1 LREEDASRRGGQA
14 APGPVGDPRPG
25 ARDPL
30 LAYCA
35 AIAERKDNRPPRG
48 ALAVVAVGLVA
59 TVAAALLA
67 NENLAGEAAALEWVQ
82 ERPIPDSKA
91 VEVPG
96 GGGQTMQLTQGNM
109 YATGVNVSGYSLFSA
124 GTVLRIEAGAPVGS
138 SRIRCAQR
146 APKGAEVAQTA
157 GLRASYPR
165 SSEKNLEEQEL
176 PESGVQ
182 VEFSSHGT
190 YSAEVQLERLPHRA
204 ANEVGIKLEWPA
216 YKPGIERWHYFLP
229 PGPPKSTLALPFV
242 TVWRATKV
250 PAVQISCTLT
260 TSAGTATVRTAAAF
274 SKVSEPI
281 AE

>member
-1 LREEDASRRGGQA
+1 
-14 APGPVGDPRPG
+14 
-25 ARDPL
+25 
-30 LAYCA
+30 
-35 AIAERKDNRPPRG
+35 
-48 ALAVVAVGLVA
+48 VVAVGLVA

-67 NENLAGEAAALEWVQ
+67 NENLSGEAAALEWVQ
-82 ERPIPDSKA
+82 ERPIPDSAPVK
-91 VEVPG
+91 VPG
-96 GGGQTMQLTQGNM
+96 GSGQTMQLTQGNM
-109 YATGVNVSGYSLFSA
+109 YATGISGYSLFSA

-138 SRIRCAQR
+138 SRIGCSQR
-146 APKGAEVAQTA
+146 ASGGAEVAQTA
-157 GLRASYPR
+157 HLRASYPR

-204 ANEVGIKLEWPA
+204 ATEAGIKLEWPS
-216 YKPGIERWHYFLP
+216 YRPGIERWHYFLP

-260 TSAGTATVRTAAAF
+260 TSAGTATARTAAAF